1 MIKRQVYHII
11 KKYNIRIGL
20 FSIDKS
26 GFINVTG
33 DVYITNTVLKK
44 LPLRFKKVSG
54 NFYCSSNM
62 LVTLK
67 GCPDFVGGIFNCY
80 GNQLKSLEFGPIC
93 VGADYFCNE
102 NKLESLR
109 GAPKI
114 ISGNFNCFINQLQ
127 TLEHGPEIVS
137 GNYYANNNLLINLL
151 GAPKQVKSF
160 FITSNFIKNL
170 ENCPERINILAIDNT
185 VELVFGQQNCHVNK
199 VEIEI
204 KENFTKSAISLDV
217 IDQCKFLPIL
227 FKYGKY
233 MSLYKSEPDSESKEF
248 DMNLFNDFLLDV
260 KEGLR

>member
-20 FSIDKS
+20 FSIDEI
-26 GFINVTG
+26 GLINVTG
-33 DVYITNTVLKK
+33 DVYITNTTLKK
-44 LPLRFKKVSG
+44 LPLRFNKVSG

-67 GCPDFVGGIFNCY
+67 GCPNFVGGIFNCY
-80 GNQLKSLEFGPIC
+80 GNKLKTLQFGPES
-93 VGADYFCNE
+93 VGADYYCNE
-102 NKLESLR
+102 NHLESLN

-114 ISGNFNCFINQLQ
+114 IYGNFNCLINQLQ

-137 GNYYANNNLLINLL
+137 GNYYANNNLLRNLL

-160 FITSNFIKNL
+160 FITSNFIKDL
-170 ENCPERINILAIDNT
+170 ENCPVKIDKLVIDNT
-185 VELVFGQQNCHVNK
+185 VKLFWGMQNYNLNA
-199 VEIEI
+199 VEIEM
-204 KENFTKSAISLDV
+204 KKPDSKSTIPKIV
-217 IDQCKFLPIL
+217 IDQRKYLPIL

-233 MSLYKSEPDSESKEF
+233 MSLYKSEPESDLKVF
-248 DMNLFNDFLLDV
+248 DIDLFNDFVLDV

>member
-93 VGADYFCNE
+93 VGADYFCHE
-102 NKLESLR
+102 NKLESLE

-114 ISGNFNCFINQLQ
+114 INGNFNCFINQLE
-127 TLEHGPEIVS
+127 TLEYGPEIVF
-137 GNYYANNNLLINLL
+137 GNYYANNNLLRNLL

-160 FITSNFIKNL
+160 FITSNFIKDL
-170 ENCPERINILAIDNT
+170 ENCPIKIDKLVIDNT
-185 VELVFGQQNCHVNK
+185 VQLFLGMQNCNVNT
-199 VEIEI
+199 VEIEMR
-204 KENFTKSAISLDV
+204 KPESKSTLPKIV
-217 IDQCKFLPIL
+217 IDQIKYLPIL

-233 MSLYKSEPDSESKEF
+233 MCMYQLDPNSDFKVF
-248 DMNLFNDFLLDV
+248 DMKLFNDFMLDI